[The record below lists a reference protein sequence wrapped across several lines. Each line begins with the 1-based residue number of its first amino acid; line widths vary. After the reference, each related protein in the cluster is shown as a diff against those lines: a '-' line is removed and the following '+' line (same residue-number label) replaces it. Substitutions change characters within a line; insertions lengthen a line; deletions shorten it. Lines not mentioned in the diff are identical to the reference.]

1 MYLSIYRSGSSSSV
15 GVSLSEETTVRSQYW
30 NESLLSVAVDYL
42 YPKMLLEIKQR
53 IEMIN
58 DMNNIHH
65 HHQHN
70 QLQQHRVITDD
81 QVEVLQGIYKY
92 FIYLPRLSSTILK
105 VAINSNNY
113 WLSLQQ
119 HPYYVLHG
127 IGYRTLKE
135 VILPTITF
143 NHHVTSYLFSIIP
156 LAKCPLQIAN
166 DMLHISILSSK
177 SMNIFTP
184 SRLRSALLNKSL
196 IQCQILKNNLSIVK
210 TLLEYV
216 LTDIN
221 TTTIELE
228 SEYIQRRSYRELIG
242 CPLMPLADLSI
253 KPFPRNAS
261 DQVAITP
268 IILHLLL
275 PLLKSSFLHPTLL
288 KHLHIFNN
296 NNIFLDTLFISKF
309 SISFIDKHISFIIPN
324 NWKLVPAICW
334 LKSESITTTATAST
348 VGLFSRLI
356 NRSSS
361 SSLQRNNTT
370 ASTTTTNIHNNHP
383 SSSSST
389 SSSASTTTTTTNLP
403 SPLLLYVLWNDY
415 LGNNYYPTIIVVY
428 IWFINIS
435 AYVCIY
441 LYIQLYA
448 CVYSCIYIAS

>member
-1 MYLSIYRSGSSSSV
+1 M
-15 GVSLSEETTVRSQYW
+15 RSQYW

-53 IEMIN
+53 IEIMIETSIGHMHGN
-58 DMNNIHH
+58 H
-65 HHQHN
+65 HHQ
-70 QLQQHRVITDD
+70 RVITDE
-81 QVEVLQGIYKY
+81 QILILQGIYKY

-143 NHHVTSYLFSIIP
+143 NHHVTSYLLSILP

-166 DMLHISILSSK
+166 DLLHTSILSSN
-177 SMNIFTP
+177 SMNLFSP
-184 SRLRSALLNKSL
+184 SRLSSDLINKSL
-196 IQCQILKNNLSIVK
+196 NQCQILKNNLSTVK
-210 TLLEYV
+210 TLLEYI
-216 LTDIN
+216 LTDIDN
-221 TTTIELE
+221 DTLQLE

-253 KPFPRNAS
+253 KPFPKNAS

-288 KHLHIFNN
+288 KHLQLFDNH
-296 NNIFLDTLFISKF
+296 IFLDTLFISKF
-309 SISFIDKHISFIIPN
+309 SISFIDKNISYIIPD
-324 NWKLVPAICW
+324 NWKFVPAICW
-334 LKSESITTTATAST
+334 LKSESTSTTSTAASAT

-356 NRSSS
+356 NRNSSTF
-361 SSLQRNNTT
+361 QRNAT
-370 ASTTTTNIHNNHP
+370 STTTDNINSNHLIIP
-383 SSSSST
+383 SSSSS
-389 SSSASTTTTTTNLP
+389 SSATSINLP

-415 LGNNYYPTIIVVY
+415 LGNNYSLAFILVY
-428 IWFINIS
+428 HF
-435 AYVCIY
+435 
-441 LYIQLYA
+441 
-448 CVYSCIYIAS
+448 

>member
-1 MYLSIYRSGSSSSV
+1 MLPSYRSLLSSYNLSHYLYIYIYIYRSGSSSS

-53 IEMIN
+53 IEMIH
-58 DMNNIHH
+58 DMNNDQ
-65 HHQHN
+65 HHQHH
-70 QLQQHRVITDD
+70 QLQQQRVITDE
-81 QVEVLQGIYKY
+81 QIVVLQGIYKY

-143 NHHVTSYLFSIIP
+143 NHHVTSYLFSILP

-177 SMNIFTP
+177 SMNILTP

-228 SEYIQRRSYRELIG
+228 SEYI
-242 CPLMPLADLSI
+242 
-253 KPFPRNAS
+253 
-261 DQVAITP
+261 
-268 IILHLLL
+268 
-275 PLLKSSFLHPTLL
+275 SF
-288 KHLHIFNN
+288 N
-296 NNIFLDTLFISKF
+296 
-309 SISFIDKHISFIIPN
+309 
-324 NWKLVPAICW
+324 
-334 LKSESITTTATAST
+334 
-348 VGLFSRLI
+348 
-356 NRSSS
+356 SSS
-361 SSLQRNNTT
+361 
-370 ASTTTTNIHNNHP
+370 
-383 SSSSST
+383 
-389 SSSASTTTTTTNLP
+389 
-403 SPLLLYVLWNDY
+403 YGEVDVK
-415 LGNNYYPTIIVVY
+415 II
-428 IWFINIS
+428 S
-435 AYVCIY
+435 
-441 LYIQLYA
+441 
-448 CVYSCIYIAS
+448 

>member
-1 MYLSIYRSGSSSSV
+1 
-15 GVSLSEETTVRSQYW
+15 VRSQYW

-53 IEMIN
+53 IEMMIQTSIDHIHGN
-58 DMNNIHH
+58 HH
-65 HHQHN
+65 HHQ
-70 QLQQHRVITDD
+70 RVITDE
-81 QVEVLQGIYKY
+81 QTLILQGIYKY

-143 NHHVTSYLFSIIP
+143 NHHATSYLLSILP

-166 DMLHISILSSK
+166 DLLHTSILSSK
-177 SMNIFTP
+177 SMNLFSP

-196 IQCQILKNNLSIVK
+196 NQCQILKNNLSTVK
-210 TLLEYV
+210 TLLEYI

-221 TTTIELE
+221 NDTLQSE

-253 KPFPRNAS
+253 KPFPKNAS

-288 KHLHIFNN
+288 KHLQLFDNH
-296 NNIFLDTLFISKF
+296 IFLDTLFISKF
-309 SISFIDKHISFIIPN
+309 SISFIDKNISYIIPD
-324 NWKLVPAICW
+324 NWKFVPAICW
-334 LKSESITTTATAST
+334 LKSESTSTTSTAASAT

-356 NRSSS
+356 NRNSSTF
-361 SSLQRNNTT
+361 QRNAT
-370 ASTTTTNIHNNHP
+370 STTTDNINSNHLIIP
-383 SSSSST
+383 SSSSS
-389 SSSASTTTTTTNLP
+389 SSATSINLP

-415 LGNNYYPTIIVVY
+415 LGNNYSLAFILVY
-428 IWFINIS
+428 H
-435 AYVCIY
+435 
-441 LYIQLYA
+441 L
-448 CVYSCIYIAS
+448 